1 MKEDIIYYLHTYI
14 PYRERKL
21 NGEDDNSYKLIQFKY
36 GNIFAIEEYR
46 HKLINNKLIKN
57 LLQQDNIAIACVP
70 SHNPKNEE
78 SSIHTLADIIC
89 EELGF
94 INASKCC
101 NRVKLIDKLSTGGK
115 RNKEIH
121 LNSIKII
128 NQQLIQNKTV
138 LLIDDIATT
147 GNSMNACQDLLK
159 KNGAK
164 YVYKLVLAH
173 TPKYKE

>member
-1 MKEDIIYYLHTYI
+1 MREDIIYYLHRYI
-14 PYRERKL
+14 PYRERKI
-21 NGEDDNSYKLIQFKY
+21 NGEDSDSYKLIQFKY

-46 HKLINNKLIKN
+46 DKLVNNRLIKQLSQEN
-57 LLQQDNIAIACVP
+57 NVCIACVP
-70 SHNPKNEE
+70 SHNPINKENTLY
-78 SSIHTLADIIC
+78 TLADIIC
-89 EELGF
+89 EEMEF

-101 NRVKLIDKLSTGGK
+101 NRVKLINKLSKGGI

-128 NQQLIQNKTV
+128 NKELIQDRIV

-147 GNSMNACQDLLK
+147 GNSMYACAELLK

-164 YVYKLVLAH
+164 IVYKLALAH
-173 TPKYKE
+173 TPKDKE